1 LLDNAV
7 VLDVEEAERS
17 TQANRDHQEDNECS
31 SDYRI
36 AGQATPSLGAVAS
49 VASVFWDLDLNGHGL
64 TRTPVEETACWSDGG
79 TQQKV

>member
-1 LLDNAV
+1 MYTQVPSPAALRAAV
-7 VLDVEEAERS
+7 
-17 TQANRDHQEDNECS
+17 T
-31 SDYRI
+31 
-36 AGQATPSLGAVAS
+36 AVAS